1 MELELKILKEKVVE
15 DEKKSGIGSLFDD
28 EKTSFEHI
36 SLLKIKYQKMQ
47 KDFLELTEELNDTIR
62 RVNEE
67 QLILNSRIDIM
78 MTQNKNIL
86 EEKAE
91 FDQKFRREKHKFEQE
106 GKNMR
111 AQRMELEGDLRNME
125 NHSFKEGEE
134 NYSMKMSIDKDREF
148 DELETY
154 RHNLD
159 CKLYNAEIEAKKKT
173 IEELEKKI
181 SDIAKYFEQ
190 YKEYQDAKAEGE
202 KLESEIEEAL
212 ISFEFKKI

>member
-1 MELELKILKEKVVE
+1 
-15 DEKKSGIGSLFDD
+15 
-28 EKTSFEHI
+28 
-36 SLLKIKYQKMQ
+36 MQ

-86 EEKAE
+86 EEKAD

-181 SDIAKYFEQ
+181 SEIAKYFEQ